1 METNFTFR
9 NLDPT
14 EGLKDHALQKM
25 GKVKRYLLKPIV
37 ANIIF
42 SLDKFR
48 QRCEITLVDS
58 GKEYVSSEISNDMY
72 ISIDVAVERLV
83 SQLKKKK
90 EKLKAHKS
98 GQLQYK

>member
-9 NLDPT
+9 NLDST
-14 EGLKDHALQKM
+14 EGIKDHAR
-25 GKVKRYLLKPIV
+25 KRMDKIRNYLIKPI
-37 ANIIF
+37 AAHIIF

-72 ISIDVAVERLV
+72 QSIDRAVDRLA
-83 SQLKKKK
+83 SQLKKAKDRVK
-90 EKLKAHKS
+90 GHKM
-98 GQLQYK
+98 GQI

>member
-9 NLDPT
+9 NLDST
-14 EGLKDHALQKM
+14 EGIKTHTLQRM
-25 GKVKRYLLKPIV
+25 DKVKKYLMKPIV

-58 GKEYVSSEISNDMY
+58 GKEYVSSETTPDMY
-72 ISIDVAVERLV
+72 QSIDRAVEKLV
-83 SQLKKKK
+83 IQLRKQK
-90 EKLKAHKS
+90 ERTKGHKP
-98 GQLQYK
+98 GQM

>member
-9 NLDPT
+9 NLEST
-14 EGLKDHALQKM
+14 EGIKTHALQKM
-25 GKVKRYLLKPIV
+25 GKVKKYLMKPIV

-58 GKEYVSSEISNDMY
+58 GKEYVSSETTPDMY
-72 ISIDVAVERLV
+72 QSIDRAVDKLV
-83 SQLKKKK
+83 VQLKKKK
-90 EKLKAHKS
+90 EKIKGHKS
-98 GQLQYK
+98 GQI